1 VFELEMYKP
10 TPLEAAIVN
19 FYRKNHINSPEDI
32 DLEMFAYEQN
42 IWIHYADRPSD
53 SFEFKQGYSIV
64 IDNRLPWEQQRVELA
79 HELGHCLLHAGRQEL
94 MQYDFRVMQEWQADR
109 FAAYALAPTFMIG
122 NCWIEASSREQ
133 MVSQLAYYF
142 NVTEPFMDVR
152 LNMLQQRLQTLA
164 AEAQLAAAIVEDRA
178 SYDYS
183 YRNLFNSTIEYLV
196 KDGRIVGRRRRA
208 EL

>member
-1 VFELEMYKP
+1 MLELQYYRP
-10 TPLEAAIVN
+10 TPLESAIVD
-19 FYRKNHINSPEDI
+19 FYRKNHIKSPQDI

-42 IWIHYADRPSD
+42 IWIHYADRHSD

-109 FAAYALAPTFMIG
+109 FAAYALAPTFMIE

-133 MVSQLAYYF
+133 MVSELAYHF

-152 LNMLQQRLQTLA
+152 LHMLEQRMQTLA
-164 AEAQLAAAIVEDRA
+164 AEAQLAAAIAEDRA
-178 SYDYS
+178 TYDYS
-183 YRNLFNSTIEYLV
+183 YRNLFNPNIEYLV
-196 KDGRIVGRRRRA
+196 KDGRIIDRRRRA
-208 EL
+208 VL